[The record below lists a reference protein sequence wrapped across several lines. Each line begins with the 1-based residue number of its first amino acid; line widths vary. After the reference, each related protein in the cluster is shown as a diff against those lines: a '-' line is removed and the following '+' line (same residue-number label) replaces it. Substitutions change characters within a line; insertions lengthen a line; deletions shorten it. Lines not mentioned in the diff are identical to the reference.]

1 MNGSAVSLCPLLSG
15 GGGGRPAY
23 LDIGHGQ
30 NEPLRQCHLIWGTD
44 RQNHGRAKSFRK
56 HNPAVKLVISSFV
69 CCLQL
74 ICEADIV
81 GLVKNRRGK
90 KR

>member
-44 RQNHGRAKSFRK
+44 RQNHGRAKVFENMLLLHR
-56 HNPAVKLVISSFV
+56 PPG
-69 CCLQL
+69 CLEWDEL
-74 ICEADIV
+74 
-81 GLVKNRRGK
+81 
-90 KR
+90 